1 MLIRATEKLLD
12 TLTPDDYFFF
22 VDLLQPAM
30 VQAKRTGCGKQV
42 LSIDK
47 KMHRFDAYRNGSA
60 PNGTTPFNPR
70 NGFQLQ
76 MPTPPFASNYTSA
89 ATTPPPLTAD
99 TQSLQSSGIPSV
111 NGDAVEGAT
120 TLSRKGSEPSP
131 DTAIQRQL
139 NAGVHG

>member
-1 MLIRATEKLLD
+1 MLTRDAEKLLD
-12 TLTPDDYFFF
+12 TLAPDDYFFF

-30 VQAKRTGCGKQV
+30 VQTKRNGCGKQV

-47 KMHRFDAYRNGSA
+47 KMHRFDSYRTGGA
-60 PNGTTPFNPR
+60 PNGTTPFNR

-89 ATTPPPLTAD
+89 GTTPPPLTAD

-111 NGDAVEGAT
+111 NGDTVEGAT
-120 TLSRKGSEPSP
+120 LMSRKGSEPSP
-131 DTAIQRQL
+131 DTAIQR
-139 NAGVHG
+139 